1 MINLRRMACWLTQ
14 SWAGPAYR
22 PPANCAPEQ
31 LLPLSRALQEGG
43 ADRYP
48 AQCPQGPPADRE
60 FAMTAMS
67 HTTVAGPLTAV
78 RRGAD
83 WRRRGS
89 RRGAGR
95 GGLPLRR
102 WGPGGGGPRE

>member
-1 MINLRRMACWLTQ
+1 MINLRRTACCLTL
-14 SWAGPAYR
+14 SWAAPAYR

-31 LLPLSRALQEGG
+31 LLPLSRALQERG
-43 ADRYP
+43 ADKYL

-67 HTTVAGPLTAV
+67 HTTVAAPQTAV

-83 WRRRGS
+83 WRRRGG
-89 RRGAGR
+89 RRCAGR
-95 GGLPLRR
+95 LTSR
-102 WGPGGGGPRE
+102 